1 MGFESRCLSYHRVV
15 LNMGNSLSKESQW
28 KPDGANAF
36 PFTTLL
42 TIAGLFAMISSI
54 NLYH

>member
-54 NLYH
+54 NLFH